1 MMIPPPS
8 PVSEP
13 IKPASNAP
21 PNTTP
26 VNSRMFI
33 SSLNESGRPGGRIV
47 IAFTLWLRKDAPSS
61 SDRPRD

>member
-8 PVSEP
+8 PVREP

-33 SSLNESGRPGGRIV
+33 SSLNESGRPAAG
-47 IAFTLWLRKDAPSS
+47 S
-61 SDRPRD
+61 